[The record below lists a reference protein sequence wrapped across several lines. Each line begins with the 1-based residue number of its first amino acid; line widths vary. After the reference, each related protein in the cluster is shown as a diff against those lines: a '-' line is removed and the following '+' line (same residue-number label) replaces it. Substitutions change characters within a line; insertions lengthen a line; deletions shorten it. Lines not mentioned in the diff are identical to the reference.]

1 MICSLMCIAMTG
13 QVITADITKYSPRE
27 TCPDKPCIMA
37 SGELAYEGAIA
48 CPRALKLRSIVVI
61 DGIAYVCHD
70 RTNKRLDGRYDIF
83 TNDYDEAV
91 DWGVQTKVVV
101 IPN

>member
-1 MICSLMCIAMTG
+1 MAG
-13 QVITADITKYSPRE
+13 QVITADVTKYSPRE
-27 TCPDKPCIMA
+27 TCPDRPCVMA

-61 DGIAYVCHD
+61 DGKVYTCHD

-83 TNDYDEAV
+83 TYDYNEAIK
-91 DWGVQTKVVV
+91 WGVKKKV
-101 IPN
+101 ITIY